1 MHEKLVSDPFL
12 LLVNISKQPVH
23 ARNYFKNILKEDHQK
38 ALKKSTLFFLTNTV
52 PFNGQRYHKQKGPGT
67 SKQSL
72 FRLQNKSRKIISY
85 ILFDQVDVIESGF
98 WVIPKTASTS
108 LCKAIYDIINCSTSI
123 CPSLSGNCGKE
134 GKKVQKL
141 EYLKKE
147 NSFLYKMKN
156 TFHGF

>member
-1 MHEKLVSDPFL
+1 MDNVIINK
-12 LLVNISKQPVH
+12 
-23 ARNYFKNILKEDHQK
+23 
-38 ALKKSTLFFLTNTV
+38 
-52 PFNGQRYHKQKGPGT
+52 KGPGT